1 MARQRAAN
9 GAIDADLKIGEAA
22 RGGKGAVDALDNL
35 QRVGKAIVKPCENP
49 EFIAAKAAQY
59 VALTKAG
66 LQPPRNGDD
75 QFVARDGA
83 KRFIDATETDEIN
96 RQYRILIAGFAFHF
110 RASRIDIL
118 DKSRAIRQAGQT
130 VGHRSEEHTSE
141 LQSLMRISYAVF
153 CLKKKKQTRQS
164 QYYDCNTI

>member
-1 MARQRAAN
+1 MRISDWSSDVCSSDLLHRRLRLSQYVLQFLLLMARQRAAN
-9 GAIDADLKIGEAA
+9 GAIDADRKIGEAA
-22 RGGKGAVDALDNL
+22 RGGKGAIDALDNL

-66 LQPPRNGDD
+66 LQPSRNGDD

-96 RQYRILIAGFAFHF
+96 RQY
-110 RASRIDIL
+110 
-118 DKSRAIRQAGQT
+118 
-130 VGHRSEEHTSE
+130 
-141 LQSLMRISYAVF
+141 
-153 CLKKKKQTRQS
+153 
-164 QYYDCNTI
+164 

>member
-35 QRVGKAIVKPCENP
+35 QRVGKAIVKPCEHP

-66 LQPPRNGDD
+66 LQPQRNGNV
-75 QFVARDGA
+75 QFVATQGA
-83 KRFIDATETDEIN
+83 QRFIEATDTTEIN
-96 RQYRILIAGFAFHF
+96 TQN
-110 RASRIDIL
+110 
-118 DKSRAIRQAGQT
+118 
-130 VGHRSEEHTSE
+130 HT
-141 LQSLMRISYAVF
+141 
-153 CLKKKKQTRQS
+153 
-164 QYYDCNTI
+164 